1 MLCLLSTEQLHKAD
15 FSLHTV
21 VVFVVVVVFT
31 LSRPL
36 SMRITSLSAASAVA
50 VAVVVVE
57 VIEVCLNG
65 VNQTFSSV

>member
-15 FSLHTV
+15 FSLPTV
-21 VVFVVVVVFT
+21 VVVVVFT

-36 SMRITSLSAASAVA
+36 SMRITSHSSTAAA
-50 VAVVVVE
+50 AVVVVE

>member
-50 VAVVVVE
+50 VVVVE

>member
-15 FSLHTV
+15 FTLPTV
-21 VVFVVVVVFT
+21 VVFVVVVVVFT

-36 SMRITSLSAASAVA
+36 SMRITSHSSTAAA
-50 VAVVVVE
+50 AVVVVG

>member
-15 FSLHTV
+15 FSLPTI
-21 VVFVVVVVFT
+21 VVVVFT

-36 SMRITSLSAASAVA
+36 SMRITSHSSTAAD
-50 VAVVVVE
+50 VVVVE

>member
-15 FSLHTV
+15 FSLPT
-21 VVFVVVVVFT
+21 VVVVVFT

-36 SMRITSLSAASAVA
+36 SMRITSLSAAA
-50 VAVVVVE
+50 AVVVVE

>member
-15 FSLHTV
+15 FSLPTV
-21 VVFVVVVVFT
+21 VVFVVVVVVFT

-36 SMRITSLSAASAVA
+36 SMRITSHSSTAAAD
-50 VAVVVVE
+50 VVVE

>member
-15 FSLHTV
+15 FSLPTI
-21 VVFVVVVVFT
+21 VVVVFT

-36 SMRITSLSAASAVA
+36 SMRITSHSSTAAAD
-50 VAVVVVE
+50 VVVVE

>member
-15 FSLHTV
+15 FSLPT
-21 VVFVVVVVFT
+21 VVVVVFT

-36 SMRITSLSAASAVA
+36 SMRITSHSST
-50 VAVVVVE
+50 AVVVVG

>member
-21 VVFVVVVVFT
+21 VVVVVFT

-50 VAVVVVE
+50 VVVVE

>member
-1 MLCLLSTEQLHKAD
+1 MLCLLLTEQLHKAD

-36 SMRITSLSAASAVA
+36 SMRITSLSAA
-50 VAVVVVE
+50 VVVVE